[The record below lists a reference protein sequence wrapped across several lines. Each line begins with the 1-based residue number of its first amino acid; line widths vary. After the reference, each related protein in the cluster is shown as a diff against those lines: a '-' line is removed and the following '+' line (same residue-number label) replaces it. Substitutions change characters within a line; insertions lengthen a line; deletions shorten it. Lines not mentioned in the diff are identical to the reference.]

1 MPRWRKSDRAES
13 SAPEPGAESTPD
25 PVLGDPA
32 EDPAARFIR
41 VFSLAALQAAH
52 VARRLQGNVPS
63 WSKHE
68 DTPEGAALTTADLA
82 AQDVLLEPLRAA
94 FPGVALDAEEDTAL
108 AGTFPEESRQRD
120 LIVIDPIDGTLNYS
134 RGSREY
140 AVMGAYLR
148 GGRYEAAVVAFPEYQ
163 TLYYALVNNGCWRME
178 EGPPFERVR
187 VADLENLPDEV
198 LLTPRAPRDWD
209 QRLREAGWTPR
220 RSHCS
225 AVDASAPATGS
236 ACAAVSEH
244 GTDRRRAIGL
254 LLTLEAGGTVR
265 TGGRNWAR
273 RDPGRDDV
281 TKGALVVAAND
292 DLAGRLRRLLT

>member
-1 MPRWRKSDRAES
+1 ML
-13 SAPEPGAESTPD
+13 D
-25 PVLGDPA
+25 PVLGNPTD
-32 EDPAARFIR
+32 DGAARFIR

-52 VARRLQGNVPS
+52 VARRLQGHVPR
-63 WSKHE
+63 WSKPE
-68 DTPEGAALTTADLA
+68 DTPESAALTAADLA
-82 AQDVLLEPLRAA
+82 AQDVLLELLRAA
-94 FPGVALDAEEDTAL
+94 FPEVSLDAEEDTAL
-108 AGTFPEESRQRD
+108 VRAFLPEARRRD

-148 GGRYEAAVVAFPEYQ
+148 GGRYEASVVAFPAEE
-163 TLYYALVNNGCWRME
+163 TLYCALAGQGCWRMD
-178 EGPPFERVR
+178 GVPPLERVR
-187 VADLENLPDEV
+187 VGDLEDLPAQV
-198 LLTPRAPRDWD
+198 LLTPRAPRAWEP
-209 QRLREAGWTPR
+209 RLREEGFAPR

-225 AVDASAPATGS
+225 AVDACAPATGV

-265 TGGRNWAR
+265 TGGRDWSR
-273 RDPGRDDV
+273 RDPGRDAV

-292 DLAGRLRRLLT
+292 DLASRMRRLLR